1 MRSAFQVIPNK
12 NWMFVCLLPHIFL
25 YDLLNVLLVFLQTE
39 TLYLIAALLGR
50 LLVQSWPWYLTQV
63 SQTL

>member
-50 LLVQSWPWYLTQV
+50 LLVQSWP
-63 SQTL
+63 